1 MIKIVLLL
9 VIAIVVSTYDGKD
22 PIFGIE
28 DYVK

>member
-9 VIAIVVSTYDGKD
+9 IIAVLASSYDGKD